1 MELILATSDGRE
13 QRRIWDNIDID
24 IGETNDFE
32 IKIPYASW
40 DGQIT
45 HGKRIYIPGTEF
57 GGLVEDVRS
66 STATDMIY
74 ACGYTWR
81 GYLDHKIIE
90 PPAGQDYKTVTG
102 ELNAIIRQLVDP
114 EFDGLIVGTE
124 DQTSVT
130 TTYQFDRYTTLEKG
144 LEKMLKRVGYK
155 LQIRYLQTDLSGYV
169 EVSAVPIENYGDS
182 VEISQDARLDFTSR
196 DYRMGINHLICLGI
210 GELKDRVVVHLYAD
224 GNGNISQTKTFTGLD
239 EISATF
245 ENTTAEEDDLITS
258 GTDRF
263 VDLLNYKEFTADM
276 INTADDINLDIGD
289 TITGRDYIT
298 GTVITKPIIQKIV
311 TITNGL
317 PSVQYKVEG

>member
-1 MELILATSDGRE
+1 MELILADANGAE
-13 QRRIWDNIDID
+13 IRRIWDDIDID
-24 IGETNDFE
+24 IGDMNDFE

-40 DGQIT
+40 DGLIT

-90 PPAGQDYKTVTG
+90 PPSGQDYKTVSG
-102 ELNAIIRQLVDP
+102 ELNAIIRQLVDG
-114 EFDGLIVGTE
+114 EFNGLIVGTE

-169 EVSAVPIENYGDS
+169 VVSAVPIENYGDS

-224 GNGNISQTKTFTGLD
+224 ADGNISQTQTFTGKD
-239 EISATF
+239 EITATY
-245 ENTTAEEDDLITS
+245 ENTTAEQEDLITG
-258 GTDRF
+258 GTDR
-263 VDLLNYKEFTADM
+263 LQELANYKEFVAEMANDG
-276 INTADDINLDIGD
+276 DDIDLDVGD

-298 GTVITKPIIQKIV
+298 GIVVTKPIINKVV
-311 TITNGL
+311 TITNGF
-317 PSVQYKVEG
+317 PAVQYKVEG